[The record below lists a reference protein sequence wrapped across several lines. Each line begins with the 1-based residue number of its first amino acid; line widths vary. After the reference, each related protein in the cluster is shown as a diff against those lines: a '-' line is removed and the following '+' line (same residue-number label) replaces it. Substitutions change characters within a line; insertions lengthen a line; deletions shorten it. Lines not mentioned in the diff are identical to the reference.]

1 MGIHNM
7 KYFANNNQQKMRKG
21 AKSSAKEYIASLGGS
36 IRSIREKQNI
46 TIRKLS
52 VLTGLTSSYIS
63 QIERNIIV
71 PSLKSLIK
79 IGETLK
85 VPIISFFSNSLHDKE
100 PITRNGQ
107 RKHIKL
113 PNSYIEYELLSPSFN
128 YNIEFLLVTIHPDQ
142 PEDEELVSHRG
153 EECIYVLKGTLR
165 VDLEDVS
172 YMLYPGDSIH
182 FHASMQHRLVNIGK
196 GTVVG
201 VIAESPPSF

>member
-1 MGIHNM
+1 MHGSYN
-7 KYFANNNQQKMRKG
+7 KG
-21 AKSSAKEYIASLGGS
+21 EGYVTSLGGS

-85 VPIISFFSNSLHDKE
+85 VPIISFFSNSLDE
-100 PITRNGQ
+100 RDPITRKGQ
-107 RKHIKL
+107 RKHVKL
-113 PNSYIEYELLSPSFN
+113 PNSHIEYELLSPSFN
-128 YNIEFLLVTIHPDQ
+128 YHIEFLLVTIHPDQ

-153 EECIYVLKGTLR
+153 EECIYVLKGTMR
-165 VDLEDVS
+165 VDLGDMS
-172 YMLYPGDSIH
+172 YVLHPGDSVH
-182 FHASMQHRLVNIGK
+182 FQASIQHRLVNIGK
-196 GTVVG
+196 DIVVG
-201 VIAESPPSF
+201 VVAESPPSF

>member
-1 MGIHNM
+1 MHGSDN
-7 KYFANNNQQKMRKG
+7 KG
-21 AKSSAKEYIASLGGS
+21 KGYGTSLGDS

-85 VPIISFFSNSLHDKE
+85 VPTISFFSNSLDE
-100 PITRNGQ
+100 RDPITRKGQ
-107 RKHIKL
+107 RKHVKL
-113 PNSYIEYELLSPSFN
+113 PNSHIEYELLSPSFN
-128 YNIEFLLVTIHPDQ
+128 YHIEFLLVTIHPDQ

-165 VDLEDVS
+165 VELGDVS
-172 YMLYPGDSIH
+172 YILHPGDSIH
-182 FHASMQHRLVNIGK
+182 FQASIQHRLVNIGK
-196 GTVVG
+196 DTVVG
-201 VIAESPPSF
+201 VVAESPPSF